1 MLVRLYTLLGY
12 IIQPLLLLVMW
23 YRGRTLPEYRQR
35 LSERYGF
42 YSKITQP
49 KANGIVI
56 HAASVGEVIAAT
68 PLIKAIQAQYPELA
82 LTVTTVT
89 PTGSERVRSAFGN
102 SVSHVYLPYDLPDA
116 INRFLKFVQPRLFI
130 VIETELWPNLIHQI
144 HQRKIPF
151 VIANARLSPRSAKR
165 YGWIKNHLK
174 GMLNQIDLVLAQDEV
189 SANRYIQLGF
199 DSQRLVNTGNLK
211 FDLNVTTKQYQAIA
225 EARVHLNLN
234 LRRPVWIAGS
244 THEGEESLILEAHRK
259 LLIIHPSL
267 VLILVPRHPERFASV
282 EELLRKMQMPYIKR
296 SDQRSI
302 LPNTQVLLGDT
313 MGEMMLLYG
322 LAQVAFVGG
331 SLVKHGGH
339 NPLEPIAFGLPVISG
354 LHTFNFPEIFS
365 KLRCVDG
372 VVEIESNVEAL
383 AGAVNYFLEN
393 PELGK
398 EISQAGYDVLK
409 ENQGAL
415 KRHLALLSPYL
426 ESKGNKDE

>member
-1 MLVRLYTLLGY
+1 MLRHLYTLLSY
-12 IIQPLLLLVMW
+12 IIQPLVLLVML

-42 YSKITQP
+42 YSKMIPP

-68 PLIKAIQAQYPELA
+68 PLIKAIRTQYPQLA
-82 LTVTTVT
+82 ITVTTVT
-89 PTGSERVRSAFGN
+89 PTGSERVKSAFGD
-102 SVSHVYLPYDLPDA
+102 SLSHIYLPYDLPDA
-116 INRFLKFVQPRLFI
+116 INRFLKFVKPKLFV

-165 YGWIKNHLK
+165 YGWIKTHLRE
-174 GMLNQIDLVLAQDEV
+174 MLNEITLILAQDSV
-189 SANRYIQLGF
+189 SAERYIQLGF
-199 DSQRLVNTGNLK
+199 NQQRLVNTGNLK
-211 FDLNVTTKQYQAIA
+211 FDLEITPELHKKVTET
-225 EARVHLNLN
+225 RVYLNLS
-234 LRRPVWIAGS
+234 RRAVWIAGS
-244 THEGEESLILEAHRK
+244 THEGEEKMILDAHRK
-259 LLIIHPSL
+259 LLITHPSL

-282 EELLRKMQMPYIKR
+282 EDLLRKMQMPYVKR
-296 SDQRSI
+296 SDQRGI

-322 LAQVAFVGG
+322 LAQVAFIGG

-354 LHTFNFPEIFS
+354 LHTFNFPEVFS
-365 KLRCVDG
+365 KLRDVDG
-372 VVEIESNVEAL
+372 VIEIESNVEGL
-383 AGAVNYFLEN
+383 ADAVNYLFEH

-426 ESKGNKDE
+426 ESKENKDE